1 MGRPEPRLRPRT
13 IPYQIKRAIRE
24 SHSPCRVN
32 VGPALV
38 LLFRTLRRT
47 QETPAARSAQRGVS
61 CMSEDVLKS
70 NTRAGPDENNRLQ
83 VDVRFLDRERL
94 REVAGA
100 AVTRCNFLKL
110 GQLLGADTLSDRAAR
125 VETAA
130 GRRIQ
135 R

>member
-1 MGRPEPRLRPRT
+1 MSDQGIALSLPSYPRARPEVIFQNTPQDARNP
-13 IPYQIKRAIRE
+13 
-24 SHSPCRVN
+24 
-32 VGPALV
+32 
-38 LLFRTLRRT
+38 RRT
-47 QETPAARSAQRGVS
+47 KYAAGVS

-70 NTRAGPDENNRLQ
+70 NFRAGPDNNNRLQ

-100 AVTRCNFLKL
+100 AVARGNFLKL
-110 GQLLGADTLSDRAAR
+110 GKLLGADALRDRAAR

>member
-1 MGRPEPRLRPRT
+1 M
-13 IPYQIKRAIRE
+13 
-24 SHSPCRVN
+24 V
-32 VGPALV
+32 
-38 LLFRTLRRT
+38 
-47 QETPAARSAQRGVS
+47 
-61 CMSEDVLKS
+61 EDVLKTKS
-70 NTRAGPDENNRLQ
+70 STDPDENNRLQ

-100 AVTRCNFLKL
+100 AVARGNFLKL
-110 GQLLGADTLSDRAAR
+110 GKLLGADTLRDRAAR